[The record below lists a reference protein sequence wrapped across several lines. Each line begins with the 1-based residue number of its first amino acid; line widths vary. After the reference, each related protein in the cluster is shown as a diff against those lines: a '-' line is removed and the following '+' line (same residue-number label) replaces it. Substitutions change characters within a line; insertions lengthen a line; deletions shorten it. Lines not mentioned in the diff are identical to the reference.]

1 MELLRTHQLQKTY
14 GAGPTA
20 VHALKPTDLTLY
32 QGQMV
37 AIVGPSGSGKSTL
50 LHLLGC
56 LDQPTSG
63 SIFLEG
69 KEVTGLGEK
78 ELAVI
83 RRRKIGFIFQYYN
96 LLPVLT
102 AEENILLPQLIDG
115 READVEYVE
124 DLLRWLGLL
133 ERRHHLPSALSGG
146 QQQRVAIARALACKP
161 SVIFAD
167 EPTGNLD
174 RTMTREVLDLLKLS
188 IEKYHQTLVIITHDA
203 QIAEM
208 ADRIIRIEDG
218 MIVSDRTVGV

>member
-1 MELLRTHQLQKTY
+1 MELLQTHQLQKTY
-14 GAGPTA
+14 GEGTAA

-32 QGQMV
+32 QGQFV

-50 LHLLGC
+50 LHLLGF
-56 LDQPTSG
+56 LDRPTSG
-63 SIFLEG
+63 SIVLEG
-69 KEVTGLGEK
+69 KEMTGLGE
-78 ELAVI
+78 EEMAVI

-115 READVEYVE
+115 READAEYVE
-124 DLLRWLGLL
+124 DLLRWLGLQD
-133 ERRHHLPSALSGG
+133 RRRHLPSALSGG

-174 RTMTREVLDLLKLS
+174 RNTTREVLDLLRMS
-188 IEKYHQTLVIITHDA
+188 IDKYHQTLVMITHDA

-208 ADRIIRIEDG
+208 ADRMITIEDG
-218 MIVSDRTVGV
+218 SIVSDRKVGI